1 MNTRTMDAATP
12 KPRLAVL
19 LSGGGRTMLNIHDRI
34 LAGSLAAEIALVV
47 ASRPCA
53 GADRAIARGLHTIVI
68 PGALSEA
75 DFSSLLDNHRIDL
88 VVLAGYLRLLPIPAA
103 FEGRIIN
110 IHPSL
115 LPRHGGPGMYGHHV
129 HEAVLKAGDA
139 ESGCTVHVCSREY
152 DKGRIILQRR
162 CPVLPGDT
170 PDTLAARVFEQELLA
185 MPEAIAAVLAE
196 RPRR

>member
-1 MNTRTMDAATP
+1 MDAP
-12 KPRLAVL
+12 KPRPRLAVL

-34 LAGSLAAEIALVV
+34 LAGGLPADIALVV
-47 ASRPCA
+47 ASRPCP
-53 GADRAIARGLHTIVI
+53 GADRAAARSLPTLVV
-68 PGALSEA
+68 PGTMSEETLER
-75 DFSSLLDNHRIDL
+75 LLDEHHIDL
-88 VVLAGYLRLLPIPAA
+88 VVLAGYLRLLPIPASY
-103 FEGRIIN
+103 EGRIIN

-139 ESGCTVHVCSREY
+139 ETGCTVHLCSREY

-185 MPEAIAAVLAE
+185 MPEAIATVLAE
-196 RPRR
+196 FPRR

>member
-1 MNTRTMDAATP
+1 MDAP
-12 KPRLAVL
+12 SRKPRLAVL

-34 LAGSLAAEIALVV
+34 LAGSLAAEISLVV

-53 GADRAIARGLHTIVI
+53 GADRAVARGLHTLVI
-68 PGALSEA
+68 PGTLSEA
-75 DFSSLLDNHRIDL
+75 DFSRLLDDHRIDL
-88 VVLAGYLRLLPIPAA
+88 VVLAGYLRLLPIPASY
-103 FEGRIIN
+103 EGRIIN

-139 ESGCTVHVCSREY
+139 ESGCTVHLCSREY

-185 MPEAIAAVLAE
+185 MPEAIASVLAE
-196 RPRR
+196 LPRR

>member
-1 MNTRTMDAATP
+1 MDDPSRT
-12 KPRLAVL
+12 PRLAVL

-34 LAGSLAAEIALVV
+34 LAGALAANIALVV
-47 ASRPCA
+47 ASRPCS
-53 GADRAIARGLHTIVI
+53 GADHAKARGLRTLVI
-68 PGALSEA
+68 PGDIPEA
-75 DFSSLLDNHRIDL
+75 TLAALLDEHSIDL
-88 VVLAGYLRLLPIPAA
+88 VVLAGYLRLLPIPASYQ
-103 FEGRIIN
+103 GRIIN

-170 PDTLAARVFEQELLA
+170 PDSLAARVFEQELLA